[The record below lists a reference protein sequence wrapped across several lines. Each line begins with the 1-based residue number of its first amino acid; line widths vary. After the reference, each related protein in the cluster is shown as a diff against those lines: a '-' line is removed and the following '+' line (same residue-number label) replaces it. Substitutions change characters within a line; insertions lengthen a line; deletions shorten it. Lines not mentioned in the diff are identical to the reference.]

1 MVSRSKKKEGRS
13 KWIFF
18 KSNTFQSLLVGI
30 IFILLAFAIIQSGAA
45 PKKYDLK
52 LWDKSP
58 YDILAPRDIENTIKT
73 EENARAAA
81 DNVTPVMKNLY
92 NVPMDV
98 LYSASN
104 FLSKIVELRDGIS
117 KNLQEQN
124 ITKKDWNYAE
134 LLEAEQVKAI
144 EKLRTEAEKYN
155 VSLYDE
161 QLKYLIVS
169 AADEQLEQLKNNLNE
184 IIKNAML
191 KDITKD
197 NLASVI
203 NDAQDEIQ
211 ETDLDKELKDFGS
224 TILRVMLKPNREVDY
239 ELTRERQEEAYKN
252 ALKNKVI
259 IPKDSRII
267 SYGDIVTEDKLQI
280 LEDLNLLETGRFDY
294 PFAAGIL
301 TILLLLALL
310 LVLYMNNFC
319 KKILSSR
326 NDIILLAVI
335 MLLAILLARV
345 ANVYSPLLIPI
356 FIAPMLISILL
367 DLKLAVVVNFV
378 LTIAISFMTKGET
391 GFIYMAVISG
401 TLSAF
406 MVSRANQRSKLS
418 AAGLAVAGIN
428 IIVSICMGVIN
439 KNGLKDVLE
448 NCLFVTINGIVSG
461 IFTIGILPF
470 METTFNIITPLKLL
484 ELANPNQPLMKKLL
498 MEAPGTYHHSLMV
511 GNLAE
516 VATEAIEGN
525 ALLARVGAYYHD
537 IGKLKRPNFFVE
549 NQLSDNPHD
558 RMTPSLSTLV
568 ITSHTQDGIELARDY
583 KLPQAIIDIIAQ
595 HHGNTLVAF
604 FYHKAK
610 KLDKSDTVKQE
621 DFRYSGPTPATKEA
635 AVVMLADSVEAAV
648 RSMPDKTE
656 GKIEGLIR
664 KIIKDKLDD
673 GQLDLCSLTLKD
685 LDLIAKSFMRVF
697 SGFFHEREVY
707 PEIKPLVNNKSNYEI
722 IYEDDVQERVS
733 VERRTACEN
742 INREPAGQNK
752 I

>member
-1 MVSRSKKKEGRS
+1 MVSHSKKKKG
-13 KWIFF
+13 KN
-18 KSNTFQSLLVGI
+18 KSVFLRGKIFQSLLVGI
-30 IFILLAFAIIQSGAA
+30 IFILLSFVIILSGAA

-81 DNVTPVMKNLY
+81 ENVTPVMKNLD

-104 FLSKIVELRDGIS
+104 FLSKIVEIRDGIS

-124 ITKKDWNYAE
+124 ITKKDWNYNE
-134 LLEAEQVKAI
+134 LLEAEQLKAI
-144 EKLRTEAEKYN
+144 EKLRSEAEKYN
-155 VSLYDE
+155 ISLYDE
-161 QLKYLIVS
+161 QLNYLIVS
-169 AADEQLEQLKNNLNE
+169 VSSEELEQLKNNLNV
-184 IIKNAML
+184 IIKSSMM

-197 NLASVI
+197 NLSSVI
-203 NDAQDEIQ
+203 SEAQDDIQ
-211 ETDLDKELKDFGS
+211 ETDLNKELKDFGS
-224 TILRVMLKPNREVDY
+224 TILKVMLKPNREVDY
-239 ELTRERQEEAYKN
+239 ELTKQRQEEAYKN
-252 ALKNKVI
+252 TLKNKVI

-280 LEDLNLLETGRFDY
+280 LEDLSLLETGKFDY
-294 PFAAGIL
+294 TFAAGIL
-301 TILLLLALL
+301 TMLLLLSLL

-319 KKILSSR
+319 KKILYTRS
-326 NDIILLAVI
+326 DIILLAVI
-335 MLLAILLARV
+335 MLLTILLARV
-345 ANVYSPLLIPI
+345 ANVYSSLLIPI

-367 DLKLAVVVNFV
+367 DLKLAVVVNFL
-378 LTIAISFMTKGET
+378 LTIAISFITKGET

-406 MVSRANQRSKLS
+406 MVSKANQRSKLS

-428 IIVSICMGVIN
+428 IVVVVCMGAIN
-439 KNGLKDVLE
+439 KSGLRDVLE
-448 NCLFVTINGIVSG
+448 NCLIVTINGIVSG

-470 METTFNIITPLKLL
+470 MEATFNIITPLKLL

-516 VATEAIEGN
+516 AATEAVEGN

-568 ITSHTQDGIELARDY
+568 ITSHTQDGIELAREY

-595 HHGNTLVAF
+595 HHGNTLVAY

-610 KLDKSDTVKQE
+610 KADKSDTVKQD
-621 DFRYSGPTPATKEA
+621 DFRYPGPTPATKEA

-673 GQLDLCSLTLKD
+673 GQLDLCSLTLRD
-685 LDLIAKSFMRVF
+685 LDLIARSFMRVF
-697 SGFFHEREVY
+697 SGFFHEREEY
-707 PEIKPLVNNKSNYEI
+707 PEIKPLINNRENYEI
-722 IYEDDVQERVS
+722 VYEDDAQDKTFD
-733 VERRTACEN
+733 ERRKANESL
-742 INREPAGQNK
+742 NREPAGQS
-752 I
+752 

>member
-1 MVSRSKKKEGRS
+1 MSHSKKKEGRS
-13 KWIFF
+13 REIFY
-18 KSNTFQSLLVGI
+18 KNKTFQSLTIGI
-30 IFILLAFAIIQSGAA
+30 IFILLAFVIIQSGAA

-58 YDILAPRDIENTIKT
+58 YDIVAPRDVENTIKT

-81 DNVTPVMKNLY
+81 ENVTPVMKNLD

-98 LYSASN
+98 LYSANN
-104 FLSKIVELRDGIS
+104 FISKIVEIRDGIS

-124 ITKKDWNYAE
+124 ITKRDRNYAE
-134 LLEAEQVKAI
+134 FLEAEQIKAI
-144 EKLRTEAEKYN
+144 EKLRAEAENYN
-155 VSLYDE
+155 ISLYDE
-161 QLKYLIVS
+161 QLKYLIVT
-169 AADEQLEQLKNNLNE
+169 ATGEQLEQLKNNLNE
-184 IIKNAML
+184 IIKNAMM
-191 KDITKD
+191 KDVTEE
-197 NLASVI
+197 NLAWVI
-203 NDAQDEIQ
+203 NDAQSEILK
-211 ETDLDKELKDFGS
+211 TGMDKELKDFGS
-224 TILRVMLKPNREVDY
+224 TILRVMLKPNRAVDY
-239 ELTRERQEEAYKN
+239 ELTKQRQEEAYKN

-267 SYGDIVTEDKLQI
+267 SYGDIVTEDKLKV

-294 PFAAGIL
+294 TFAAGIL
-301 TILLLLALL
+301 IMLSLLTLL

-319 KKILSSR
+319 KNILHSR
-326 NDIILLAVI
+326 KDIILLSVI
-335 MLLAILLARV
+335 MLLAILLARI
-345 ANVYSPLLIPI
+345 ANVYSPLLIPV

-367 DLKLAVVVNFV
+367 DLKLAVVVNFI
-378 LTIAISFMTKGET
+378 LTIAISFITKGDM
-391 GFIYMAVISG
+391 GFIYMSIISG

-428 IIVSICMGVIN
+428 IVIRVCMGAIN
-439 KNGLKDVLE
+439 KNGLRDIAE
-448 NCLFVTINGIVSG
+448 NCLIVTINGIVSG

-470 METTFNIITPLKLL
+470 MEATFNIITPLKLL
-484 ELANPNQPLMKKLL
+484 ELANPNHPLMKKLL

-537 IGKLKRPNFFVE
+537 IGKLARPNFFIE
-549 NQLSDNPHD
+549 NQYSDNPHD

-568 ITSHTQDGIELARDY
+568 ITSHTQDGIELARQH

-610 KLDKSDTVKQE
+610 KTDKSDTVKEE
-621 DFRYSGPTPATKEA
+621 DFRYSGPTPSTKEA

-673 GQLDLCSLTLKD
+673 GQLDLCNLTLKD

-697 SGFFHEREVY
+697 SGFFHEREEY
-707 PEIKPLVNNKSNYEI
+707 PEIKPLIKNKKNYEI
-722 IYEDDVQERVS
+722 IYEDDKHEKEIAERG
-733 VERRTACEN
+733 TANEN
-742 INREPAGQNK
+742 LNSEPARQN
-752 I
+752 

>member
-1 MVSRSKKKEGRS
+1 MVSRSKKKEGKSKWFFFRS
-13 KWIFF
+13 K
-18 KSNTFQSLLVGI
+18 TFQSLLVGI
-30 IFILLAFAIIQSGAA
+30 IFIILAFGIIQSGAA

-58 YDILAPRDIENTIKT
+58 YDIVAPRDIENTIKT
-73 EENARAAA
+73 EENAREAA
-81 DNVTPVMKNLY
+81 DNVTPVMKNLD

-104 FLSKIVELRDGIS
+104 FLSKIVEIRDGIS
-117 KNLQEQN
+117 KSLQEQN
-124 ITKKDWNYAE
+124 ITKKDWNYIE

-144 EKLRTEAEKYN
+144 EKLRLEAEKYN
-155 VSLYDE
+155 ISLYDE
-161 QLKYLIVS
+161 QLKYLIVD
-169 AADEQLEQLKNNLNE
+169 AGDEQLEQLKNNLNE
-184 IIKNAML
+184 IIKSAMM
-191 KDITKD
+191 KDITKE

-203 NDAQDEIQ
+203 NDAQGKIQ
-211 ETDLDKELKDFGS
+211 ETDLNKELKDFGS
-224 TILRVMLKPNREVDY
+224 AILKVMLKPNREVDY
-239 ELTRERQEEAYKN
+239 ELTKQRQEEAYKN

-294 PFAAGIL
+294 SFAAGIL
-301 TILLLLALL
+301 AMLLLLVLL
-310 LVLYMNNFC
+310 IVLYMNNFC
-319 KKILSSR
+319 KKILSNR

-335 MLLAILLARV
+335 MLLTILLARV
-345 ANVYSPLLIPI
+345 ANVYSSFLIPI

-367 DLKLAVVVNFV
+367 DLKLAIVVNFV
-378 LTIAISFMTKGET
+378 LTIAISFLTKGET

-428 IIVSICMGVIN
+428 IIIAVCMGAIN
-439 KNGLKDVLE
+439 KSGVRDVAE
-448 NCLFVTINGIVSG
+448 NCLIVTINGIVSG

-498 MEAPGTYHHSLMV
+498 LEAPGTYHHSLMV

-516 VATEAIEGN
+516 VATAAVEGN

-568 ITSHTQDGIELARDY
+568 ITSHTHDGIELARDY

-621 DFRYSGPTPATKEA
+621 DFRYTGPTPTTKEA

-648 RSMPDKTE
+648 RSMSDKTE

-685 LDLIAKSFMRVF
+685 LDIIAKSFMRVF
-697 SGFFHEREVY
+697 SGFFHEREEY
-707 PEIKPLVNNKSNYEI
+707 PEIKPMVNNKANYEI
-722 IYEDDVQERVS
+722 IYDDVQENAS
-733 VERRTACEN
+733 DERRTTSEN
-742 INREPAGQNK
+742 FNREPAGQS
-752 I
+752 

>member
-1 MVSRSKKKEGRS
+1 MVSRNKKKEGRS
-13 KWIFF
+13 KWIFLR
-18 KSNTFQSLLVGI
+18 SNTFQSLLVGI
-30 IFILLAFAIIQSGAA
+30 IFILLAFAIIQNGAA

-81 DNVTPVMKNLY
+81 DNVTPIMKNLY

-98 LYSASN
+98 LYSANN
-104 FLSKIVELRDGIS
+104 FLSKIVEIRDGIS

-161 QLKYLIVS
+161 QLKYLIVN
-169 AADEQLEQLKNNLNE
+169 AADEQLELLKNNLNE

-191 KDITKD
+191 KDITRE

-211 ETDLDKELKDFGS
+211 ETDLNKELKDFGS
-224 TILRVMLKPNREVDY
+224 AILRVMLKPNREVDY
-239 ELTRERQEEAYKN
+239 ELTKQRQEEAYKN
-252 ALKNKVI
+252 ALRNKVI

-267 SYGDIVTEDKLQI
+267 SYGDIVTEDKLKI

-301 TILLLLALL
+301 IILLLLALL

-319 KKILSSR
+319 KKILSNR
-326 NDIILLAVI
+326 NDVILLAVV
-335 MLLAILLARV
+335 MLLTILLARV

-356 FIAPMLISILL
+356 FIAPMLISILI

-378 LTIAISFMTKGET
+378 LTIAISFITKGET

-428 IIVSICMGVIN
+428 IIVTICMGVIN
-439 KNGLKDVLE
+439 KSGVKDVLE
-448 NCLFVTINGIVSG
+448 NCLFATINGIVSG

-568 ITSHTQDGIELARDY
+568 ITSHTQDGIELAKNY

-610 KLDKSDTVKQE
+610 KLDKSDTVKQD
-621 DFRYSGPTPATKEA
+621 DFRYSGPTPSTKEA

-648 RSMPDKTE
+648 RAMPDKTE

-697 SGFFHEREVY
+697 SGYFHEREVY
-707 PEIKPLVNNKSNYEI
+707 PEIKPLVNNKANYEI
-722 IYEDDVQERVS
+722 IYQDDVQEKVS
-733 VERRTACEN
+733 GERRAVCEN
-742 INREPAGQNK
+742 LNREPAGQS
-752 I
+752 